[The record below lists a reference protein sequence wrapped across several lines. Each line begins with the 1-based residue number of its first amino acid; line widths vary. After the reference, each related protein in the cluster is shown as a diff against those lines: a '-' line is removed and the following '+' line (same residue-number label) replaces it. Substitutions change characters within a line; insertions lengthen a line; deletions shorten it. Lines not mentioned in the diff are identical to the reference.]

1 MKRIQVSYRL
11 GERFQRSREH
21 GRSELYERAHFIRM
35 RSRQFPR
42 MNSGPNLIPDEPA
55 GNERLSP
62 QPVRRSAVFR
72 EPMRQRN
79 RSVQVNQRSLRS
91 CSSSFCSFRKEE
103 TGLRGGGMDAA
114 SAGGVIQPLRTA
126 SESKASASSGLL
138 VLSGGTISATTRSR
152 SVTKTVSPRSASRTY
167 SLSLFFRTLSPTA
180 FMGINVVSGSYLSRA
195 PRKPM
200 TRDLLAFLVVSAALV
215 FVQFAEAQ
223 QAKKVPRIGILSS
236 VSPSSTREVGQ
247 VEAFRQG
254 LRELGYIEGKN
265 IVIEYRYAEGVEE
278 RLPNLAAELVQLN
291 VDVIFVNGTTGTQA
305 AKRATK
311 TIPIVMTSV
320 TDPLGT
326 GLVASL
332 AHPGGNVTG
341 LSNFSELGGKQLELL
356 KEAFPRVTRI
366 AIIWDPANAANARL
380 LEDMKLA
387 AGVLRITLQFLEVR
401 SSDDF
406 DRVFSAIKKEHAGG
420 LIVLRNVITF
430 TYPTRIVEFTAK
442 SKLPASFAALRLMTN
457 SNFVACWT

>member
-1 MKRIQVSYRL
+1 MKALGGTEEVVRSDFVNRKAKGAGAIRKAGVIAGEGDRLSLISKKIHRRQMKRIQVSYRL

-278 RLPNLAAELVQLN
+278 RLVNLAADLVQL
-291 VDVIFVNGTTGTQA
+291 
-305 AKRATK
+305 
-311 TIPIVMTSV
+311 
-320 TDPLGT
+320 
-326 GLVASL
+326 
-332 AHPGGNVTG
+332 
-341 LSNFSELGGKQLELL
+341 
-356 KEAFPRVTRI
+356 
-366 AIIWDPANAANARL
+366 
-380 LEDMKLA
+380 
-387 AGVLRITLQFLEVR
+387 
-401 SSDDF
+401 
-406 DRVFSAIKKEHAGG
+406 
-420 LIVLRNVITF
+420 
-430 TYPTRIVEFTAK
+430 
-442 SKLPASFAALRLMTN
+442 
-457 SNFVACWT
+457 